1 MNNFHQLYILTEHDE
16 HYRELILERQ
26 LEGLALT
33 EDRAKAT
40 ILLAA
45 PPMAARRLDEFP
57 RLQWLHSAYAG
68 VDTLMDPKLRK
79 NYLLT
84 NVKGIF
90 GHLIAEYVMGY
101 AIQYQRDFRLYQTQQ
116 AERLWQPR
124 PYSSLANQTLV
135 ILGTGSIGSHLAN
148 VAKQFGLRVV
158 GVNRT
163 GIPAKEGHFDATY
176 HISELP
182 AALMRADLL
191 VNTLPNTPATEGLL
205 NRENLRHCHQA
216 LLFNVGRGKT
226 LVEQDLP
233 DLIAAGHI
241 RHAFLDVF
249 IKEPLAQDHPFW
261 NNPAI
266 TVTPHIAAVSFPEQV
281 VDIFAD
287 NYQRWCDNLP
297 LRNQIDFTKGY

>member
-16 HYRELILERQ
+16 HYHELIIERQ
-26 LEGLALT
+26 LEGLSVT
-33 EDRAKAT
+33 NDRAQAT

-45 PPMAARRLDEFP
+45 PPMAARCLDEFP

-68 VDTLMDPKLRK
+68 VDTLMAPKLRK

-101 AIQYQRDFRLYQTQQ
+101 AIQHQRHFSLYQAQQ
-116 AERLWQPR
+116 AEQRWQTHS
-124 PYSSLANQTLV
+124 YSSLANQTMV
-135 ILGTGSIGSHLAN
+135 ILGTGSIGSHLAK

-163 GIPAKEGHFDATY
+163 GIPAKEGDFDATY

-182 AALMRADLL
+182 SALMRADLL

-205 NRENLRHCHQA
+205 NQDNLSHCHQT

-233 DLIAAGHI
+233 DLIAAGRI

-249 IKEPLAQDHPFW
+249 IKEPLAIEHPFW
-261 NNPAI
+261 TNPAI
-266 TVTPHIAAVSFPEQV
+266 TITPHIAAVSFPEQV

-287 NYQRWCDNLP
+287 NYQRWRDDLP
-297 LRNQIDFTKGY
+297 LRNQIDFEKGY

>member
-16 HYRELILERQ
+16 HYREQILERQ

-135 ILGTGSIGSHLAN
+135 ILGTGSIGSHLAH

-205 NRENLRHCHQA
+205 NQENLRHCHQA
-216 LLFNVGRGKT
+216 LLFTSGVAKR
-226 LVEQDLP
+226 
-233 DLIAAGHI
+233 
-241 RHAFLDVF
+241 
-249 IKEPLAQDHPFW
+249 
-261 NNPAI
+261 
-266 TVTPHIAAVSFPEQV
+266 
-281 VDIFAD
+281 
-287 NYQRWCDNLP
+287 
-297 LRNQIDFTKGY
+297 